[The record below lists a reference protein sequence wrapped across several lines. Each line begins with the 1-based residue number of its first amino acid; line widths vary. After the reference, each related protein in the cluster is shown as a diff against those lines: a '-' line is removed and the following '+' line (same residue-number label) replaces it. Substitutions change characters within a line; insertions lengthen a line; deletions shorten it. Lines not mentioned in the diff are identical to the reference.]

1 MKDTIQILKDIWKDR
16 LLLFSL
22 STKDFQR
29 KYSGTFFGIFWAIA
43 QPLLTIIVY
52 WVAFQYGFKS
62 PDVDAIPYAVWFI
75 CGIVPWLYVTESFSS
90 ASNCFIEYNY
100 LIKKVKFNVVI
111 IT

>member
-52 WVAFQYGFKS
+52 WVAFQYGFKKLF
-62 PDVDAIPYAVWFI
+62 AY
-75 CGIVPWLYVTESFSS
+75 CL
-90 ASNCFIEYNY
+90 
-100 LIKKVKFNVVI
+100 
-111 IT
+111 